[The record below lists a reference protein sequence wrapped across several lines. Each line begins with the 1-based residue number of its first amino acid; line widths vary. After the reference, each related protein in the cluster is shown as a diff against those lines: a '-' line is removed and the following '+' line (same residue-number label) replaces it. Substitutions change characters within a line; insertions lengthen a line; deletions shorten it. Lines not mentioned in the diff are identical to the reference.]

1 MWDGPSKERNK
12 TMNQSRFVVFGLF
25 VFSMFCWSGIPL
37 GEAASLMS
45 DGVKV
50 KAQSGDVTVTSQP
63 GLPQLW
69 LKSEEGKIGGARLQ
83 LVKNTKG
90 KAKHSGKHADGQG
103 KGKRKNGKGKADKG
117 KTEKVQ
123 ESKET
128 KDRAQNRGR
137 GRDESR
143 MRGLD
148 RADEMAGEHGQHGR
162 AKARTNQR
170 RSNTTN

>member
-1 MWDGPSKERNK
+1 
-12 TMNQSRFVVFGLF
+12 MNQSRFVVCGVF
-25 VFSMFCWSGIPL
+25 VSWMFCWSGISL
-37 GEAASLMS
+37 GETASLIA
-45 DGVKV
+45 DAAKV
-50 KAQSGDVTVTSQP
+50 KATSGDVPVTSQP

-83 LVKNTKG
+83 LAKNTKG
-90 KAKHSGKHADGQG
+90 KAKHSGKHTDG
-103 KGKRKNGKGKADKG
+103 KGKGQRKNGKTKADKG

-162 AKARTNQR
+162 AKARANQG
-170 RSNTTN
+170 RSNTDN